1 MMNYKNMIFK
11 GKQTSNLQ
19 RIIHEYEKGFETCY
33 FWDKG
38 RVSTHVEY
46 N

>member
-19 RIIHEYEKGFETCY
+19 RIIHESEKGFETCSCVGKQSG
-33 FWDKG
+33 FF
-38 RVSTHVEY
+38 
-46 N
+46 

>member
-19 RIIHEYEKGFETCY
+19 RIIHEYEKGFNLKRVI
-33 FWDKG
+33 FWIRK
-38 RVSTHVEY
+38 STHVD
-46 N
+46 